1 MKQKEKHL
9 PAGKC
14 ILLTLGRFRQ
24 RLKVE
29 EGEAGEVNED
39 DGQFLFRHLRVAEE
53 EEGI

>member
-14 ILLTLGRFRQ
+14 FLFVLGILRQ
-24 RLKVE
+24 RLEVE

-39 DGQFLFRHLRVAEE
+39 DGQFLLRHLRLTEE